1 MRKITIALI
10 FLCISSLIF
19 KNTGLAQTEAV
30 KQDRTDAVTLTEQ
43 KVYVPYEKLNDVLGK
58 NEKGIFIPYSDFLK
72 LWEAATRKPPEK
84 KTPEPPVDAAIVH
97 AHYSG
102 TVQDDMARF
111 HGELKISVLKDKW
124 AELFLDLDKIAL
136 TSVSLNREPPLIET
150 AQGGLE
156 QVIPEKEKWAKLFPG
171 SDKITPTS
179 VSLNDKPPLFEAVK
193 GGLELVIPE
202 KGEYLLKID
211 FMTQVESRPGRKNVA
226 FKLPSAPLTKIDLT
240 IPGTDLD
247 VRIEPRL
254 SQNSTVA
261 DGLTK
266 FSAFLPPSGDVNVQW
281 LVQAE
286 EKTIK
291 PLIFADVFSEA
302 DIRESVYT
310 IRTDID
316 FTIMQA
322 KTDSFS
328 ILIPESLDLVRVEG
342 QNIKEWDMQNRTLS
356 VSLFEKIDGPY
367 RLKIETEQF
376 RKPDDKTFAF
386 PAIQI
391 PDAKREQGMIA
402 VLAASSLRVKVKRSA
417 HTSRIDFSEI
427 PKAKAGKNYAAAYRY
442 FRHPFDLVLDVSMIE
457 PRVFAQQKKRIAFTE
472 NLIDFTSDISYDI
485 KDAGVFRLS
494 FQMPDK
500 FRVIQV
506 GESKSVDS
514 YSVTREKDANILRV
528 VLKNKA
534 FGKFK
539 LPVHLEADMA
549 DFAKES
555 SGYAIS
561 LKDFEFTCLDV
572 QKEDGIIAIALRN
585 NLKLSTSDIKGLR
598 PVSLE
603 ELRRTGFKPSDSR
616 STLVAGY
623 RYAAVNYDGN
633 LDIQKRKTRVIA
645 SVERTVSIAET
656 SVKTSDMIRFKILYA
671 PVRSFRIEVPV
682 SLGKEAQ
689 IYGEN
694 IKEKRFIKEKT
705 DDEAETGIWEIELH
719 SPRSGRYHLR
729 LNLDTPIPEIKT
741 GAKKEIEIPII
752 KVLNIFNETGYV
764 AISTSPSLEVASQAA
779 NLEPIDAR
787 ELPASMNR
795 AGATL
800 AFKYFSHPYSLA
812 LNCTRHDYE
821 KVLSTVITQAHFDI
835 ILSQEGVAKT
845 EAVFRVRNTNRQSIE
860 ILMPDGTQNIYS
872 VLIAGRKASLSKG
885 TSATSK
891 ILMLP
896 KDIPPGKEFTVR
908 MIYQSQVTSPFS
920 FLGQFQEKCAEI
932 KEIPTLKMTWR
943 LYLPTAWSYLYMTGS
958 MQPVVYQRGFFQNIN
973 TRIYS
978 QNIHYQGQIKTNNQK
993 ILRQNDEQTPAGLD
1007 VSLVR
1012 EGKLY
1017 QFSKLDKNA
1026 DLIVIYLKKNIL
1038 YPSGIILFLIAL
1050 VGAAF
1055 ICRKTRS
1062 NRLTFILGALG
1073 CTYLFTVFIP
1083 QGFKFFVWVVFW
1095 GIAACGAIF
1104 LINYV
1109 ISTRRKRA
1117 KTDTGGE
1124 DSREER

>member
-10 FLCISSLIF
+10 FLFIISLIF
-19 KNTGLAQTEAV
+19 TSSGFAQTQVVQEG
-30 KQDRTDAVTLTEQ
+30 RTNAVTLTEQ
-43 KVYVPYEKLNDVLGK
+43 KIYVPFEKLNDVLGK
-58 NEKGIFIPYSDFLK
+58 SEKGVFVPYSDFLK
-72 LWEAATRKPPEK
+72 LWEVATRQPPEI

-111 HGELKISVLKDKW
+111 HGELKISVLKEKW
-124 AELFLDLDKIAL
+124 AKLFLGLDKIAL
-136 TSVSLNREPPLIET
+136 TSVSLN
-150 AQGGLE
+150 G
-156 QVIPEKEKWAKLFPG
+156 
-171 SDKITPTS
+171 
-179 VSLNDKPPLFEAVK
+179 KPPLFEAVQ

-202 KGEYLLKID
+202 KGEYLLQID

-254 SQNSTVA
+254 SQNSIVA

-266 FSAFLPPSGDVNVQW
+266 FSAFLPPSGNVNVQW

-286 EKTIK
+286 EKTVE
-291 PLIFADVFSEA
+291 PLVFADVFSEA

-316 FTIMQA
+316 FAIMQA

-328 ILIPESLDLVRVEG
+328 VRIPESLDLVRVEG
-342 QNIKEWDMQNRTLS
+342 KNIKEWDLQNRTLS

-367 RLKIETEQF
+367 RLSIETEKF
-376 RKPDDKTFAF
+376 RNSDDKTFAF
-386 PAIQI
+386 PAIRI
-391 PDAKREQGMIA
+391 PDAKREQGVIA

-417 HTSRIDFSEI
+417 HTSRIDFSEM
-427 PKAKAGKNYAAAYRY
+427 PKEKAGKNYVAVYRY
-442 FRHPFDLVLDVSMIE
+442 FRHPFDLVLGVATIE
-457 PRVFAQQKKRIAFTE
+457 PRVFVQQKKRISFTD
-472 NLIDFTSDISYDI
+472 NRIDFTSDIFYNI
-485 KDAGVFRLS
+485 KDAGVFRFS
-494 FQMPDK
+494 FRMPDK
-500 FRVIQV
+500 FRVSQV
-506 GESKSVDS
+506 GEVNAVDT
-514 YSVTREKDANILRV
+514 YSVTREEDVNILRI

-534 FGKFK
+534 FGKYE
-539 LPVHLEADMA
+539 LPVRVHLEADLA
-549 DFAKES
+549 EFAKDS
-555 SGYAIS
+555 SGHSIS
-561 LKDFEFTCLDV
+561 MKDFEFTCLDV
-572 QKEDGIIAIALRN
+572 QKEDGFIAISLRN
-585 NLKLSTSDIKGLR
+585 NLKLSTSDIKALR
-598 PVSLE
+598 PVNLE
-603 ELRRTGFKPSDSR
+603 ELRRTGFKPLDSR
-616 STLVAGY
+616 SALVAGY
-623 RYAAVNYDGN
+623 RYAAVNYAGK
-633 LDIQKRKTRVIA
+633 LDIERRKTRVIA
-645 SVERTVSIAET
+645 GVERTVSIAET
-656 SVKTSDMIRFKILYA
+656 SVKTSDLIRFTILYA
-671 PVRSFRIEVPV
+671 PVRGFRIQVPA

-689 IYGEN
+689 ISGEN
-694 IKEKRFIKEKT
+694 IKEKRFIKETK
-705 DDEAETGIWEIELH
+705 DDEVESGIWEIELH
-719 SPRSGRYHLR
+719 SPRSGRYNLR
-729 LNLDTPIPEIKT
+729 IDLDTPIQEIKT
-741 GAKKEIEIPII
+741 GAKKEIAIPVI
-752 KVLNIFNETGYV
+752 KVLDIFNETGHV
-764 AISTSPSLEVASQAA
+764 AISTSPSLEVAPLASD
-779 NLEPIDAR
+779 LEPIDAR

-812 LNCTRHDYE
+812 LICTRHDYE
-821 KVLSTVITQAHFDI
+821 KVLSAVVTQAHFDI
-835 ILSQEGVAKT
+835 VLSQEGVAKT
-845 EAVFRVRNTNRQSIE
+845 EAVYRVRNTNRQSIE

-872 VLIAGRKASLSKG
+872 VFISGRKASLSKG

-932 KEIPTLKMTWR
+932 KEIPTLKMNWR
-943 LYLPTAWSYLYMTGS
+943 LYLPAAWSYLYMTGS
-958 MQPVVYQRGFFQNIN
+958 MQPAVYQRGLFQNIN

-978 QNIHYQGQIKTNNQK
+978 QNILYQGQIKTNNQK

-1007 VSLVR
+1007 VTLVR

-1026 DLIVIYLKKNIL
+1026 DLTVIYLKKNVL

-1109 ISTRRKRA
+1109 ISIRRKR
-1117 KTDTGGE
+1117 
-1124 DSREER
+1124 